1 MKKAKKAKTG
11 KRRLNLGRLFDNSQ
25 FTLIISILIAVFGW
39 LVVSLVIEP
48 NTQDKVTG
56 IPVDLDYNAQTLQS
70 MGLDVVTEGEVP
82 RVTVRVEG
90 ERAVVG
96 GLGAD
101 DITVYPRLSNVT
113 EAGQYE
119 LTLVAIKN
127 DPNAAYEIREIVPST
142 VTVRFATLTQKKF
155 VVETDT
161 SAVKPADGYILT
173 GAYATPGEVTLT
185 GPEEEIQSVGRVVA
199 RVEID
204 EELTSTQIATAQ
216 LVIYDKNDNPIT
228 SKVISTDAETVEV
241 TIPILQKKTLPLT
254 IGYTNVPE
262 GFDLDLLKPTFE
274 YDSINLAGP
283 ADSVQNKTELQ
294 LGYIDLQKE
303 FTLNFVKSF
312 AITLDAGYQ
321 NLDNMNEV
329 TVSFD
334 TSAFSQKKVTVSDIR
349 VVNQPANREVE
360 VLTQRIYDVNLIG
373 LAEDVAALSAGSVI
387 AEIDAGDLAL
397 SEGQQTVPVTIRI
410 PGSSTV
416 FAVGSY
422 TALVETQANEN

>member
-1 MKKAKKAKTG
+1 MKKEKKTETG
-11 KRRLNLGRLFDNSQ
+11 KRRFKLSRLFDNSQ
-25 FTLIISILIAVFGW
+25 FTVIISILIAVFGW
-39 LVVSLVIEP
+39 LIVSLVIEP
-48 NTQDKVTG
+48 NTVDKVTG
-56 IPVDLDYNAQTLQS
+56 IPVDLNYNAQTLQS
-70 MGLDVVTEGEVP
+70 MGLDVVSEGEIPKVS
-82 RVTVRVEG
+82 VRVEG

-96 GLGAD
+96 GLEAD

-119 LTLVAIKN
+119 LTLVAVKN
-127 DPNAAYEIREIVPST
+127 DPNAAYEIREVIPAT

-161 SAVKPADGYILT
+161 SSVKPADGYILT

-199 RVEID
+199 KVSVD
-204 EELTSTQIATAQ
+204 EELTSTRIATAE
-216 LVIYDKNDNPIT
+216 LIIYDKNDNPIT
-228 SKVISTDAETVEV
+228 SKLISVDAQTVEV

-254 IGYTNVPE
+254 VGYTNVPD
-262 GFDLDLLKPTFE
+262 GFDLSLLKPIFE

-283 ADSVQNKTELQ
+283 ADSIQNKTEFQ
-294 LGYIDLQKE
+294 LGYIDLQRE

-312 AITLDAGYQ
+312 PITLDTGYQ

-334 TSAFSQKKVTVSDIR
+334 TSAFSQKTVTVSDIR
-349 VVNQPANREVE
+349 VVNQAANREVE
-360 VLTQRIYDVNLIG
+360 VLTNRIYDVTIIG
-373 LAEDVAALSAGSVI
+373 LSDDVAALSASSVI

-416 FAVGSY
+416 FATGSY
-422 TALVETQANEN
+422 TALVETYLGN

>member
-1 MKKAKKAKTG
+1 MKKTKKTKTG
-11 KRRLNLGRLFDNSQ
+11 KRRLDFGRLFDNSQ
-25 FTLIISILIAVFGW
+25 FTVIISILIAVFGW

-70 MGLDVVTEGEVP
+70 MGLDVVSEEETP
-82 RVTVRVEG
+82 RVSVRVEG

-96 GLGAD
+96 GLEAD

-119 LTLVAIKN
+119 LTLVAVKN
-127 DPNAAYEIREIVPST
+127 DPNASYEIREIIPST
-142 VTVRFATLTQKKF
+142 ITVRFATLTQKKF

-161 SAVKPADGYILT
+161 SGVKPADGYILT

-199 RVEID
+199 KVGIE
-204 EELTSTQIATAQ
+204 EELTSTRIATGE
-216 LVIYDKNDNPIT
+216 LIIYDKNDNPIT
-228 SKVISTDAETVEV
+228 SKLISVDAQTVEV

-254 IGYTNVPE
+254 VGYTNIPD
-262 GFDLDLLKPTFE
+262 GFDLSLLKPTFE
-274 YDSINLAGP
+274 YESINLAGP
-283 ADSVQNKTELQ
+283 ADSIQNKTELQ
-294 LGYIDLQKE
+294 LGYIDLQRE

-312 AITLDAGYQ
+312 PITLDSGYQ

-334 TSAFSQKKVTVSDIR
+334 TSAFSQKTVTVSDIR
-349 VVNQPANREVE
+349 VVNQAANREVQ
-360 VLTQRIYDVNLIG
+360 VLTSRIYDVTIIG
-373 LAEDVAALSAGSVI
+373 LSNDVAALRSSSVI
-387 AEIDAGDLAL
+387 AEIDAGDLSL

-410 PGSSTV
+410 PGSTTV
-416 FAVGSY
+416 FATGSY
-422 TALVETQANEN
+422 TALVETKLAS

>member
-1 MKKAKKAKTG
+1 MKKTKKTKTG
-11 KRRLNLGRLFDNSQ
+11 KRRLDFGRLFDNSQ
-25 FTLIISILIAVFGW
+25 FTVIISILIAVFGW

-70 MGLDVVTEGEVP
+70 MGLDVVSEEETP
-82 RVTVRVEG
+82 RVSVRVEG

-96 GLGAD
+96 GLEAD

-119 LTLVAIKN
+119 LTLVAVKN
-127 DPNAAYEIREIVPST
+127 DPNASYEIREIIPST
-142 VTVRFATLTQKKF
+142 ITVRFATLTQKKF

-161 SAVKPADGYILT
+161 SGVKPADGYILT

-199 RVEID
+199 KVGIE
-204 EELTSTQIATAQ
+204 EELTSTRIATGE
-216 LVIYDKNDNPIT
+216 LIIYDKNDNPIT
-228 SKVISTDAETVEV
+228 SKLISVDAQTVEV

-254 IGYTNVPE
+254 VGYTNIPD
-262 GFDLDLLKPTFE
+262 GFDLSLLKPTFE
-274 YDSINLAGP
+274 YESINLAGP
-283 ADSVQNKTELQ
+283 ADSIQNKTELQ
-294 LGYIDLQKE
+294 LGYIDLQRE

-312 AITLDAGYQ
+312 PITLDAGYQ

-334 TSAFSQKKVTVSDIR
+334 TSAFSQKTVTVSDIR
-349 VVNQPANREVE
+349 VVNQAANREVQ
-360 VLTQRIYDVNLIG
+360 VLTSRIYDVTIIG
-373 LAEDVAALSAGSVI
+373 LSNDVAALRSSSVI
-387 AEIDAGDLAL
+387 AEIDAGDLSL

-410 PGSSTV
+410 PGSTTV
-416 FAVGSY
+416 FATGSY
-422 TALVETQANEN
+422 TALVETKLAS